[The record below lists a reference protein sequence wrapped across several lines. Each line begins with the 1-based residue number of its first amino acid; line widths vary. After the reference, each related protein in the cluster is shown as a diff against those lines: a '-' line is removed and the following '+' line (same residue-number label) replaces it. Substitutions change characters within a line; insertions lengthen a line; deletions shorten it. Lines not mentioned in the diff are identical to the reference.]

1 MLYIIGSVTGLM
13 CVLLITI
20 KFLFE
25 LSSRVLTFWHHEGR
39 GRGSERTI
47 YNYVR
52 GKYLEPRSCQVSW
65 DWNEPCEVG
74 QPLGFRVHL
83 FYRNGH
89 PFPISGTMSLRV
101 HISHT
106 ELSLEVPVT
115 LEVLQDPLRNVVKAA
130 FTVRKSG
137 RYQITISVG
146 GLNVGH
152 SPYYKVFHPGV
163 VDPAKTQI
171 TGHFSTL
178 VLTCGEQHTLHI
190 APCDQYGN
198 PTNDSLRELESYTLP
213 LSELGVVGMADGC
226 CQTAVCSGKQNRV
239 LLHLTLLQTGCFQA
253 TLRYQGHPVSNGHF
267 NIIVLSDE
275 EKAAVDNN
283 VLRSGVGV
291 FFEGYLY
298 PPSSPPNVSGPQSP
312 SSASP
317 KEDQTTS
324 CNGSSLERMKKLKKV
339 YFYISPKQLSVKEFY
354 LRIIPWRLFT
364 FRVCPGTKFLYL
376 PPDPLHGLL
385 SLQVD
390 DGLQPPI
397 EVSCKDRNVMAA
409 TFTRFLH
416 LNIGGSETFQD
427 KVAFFQKEL
436 KNIHCKKNRSK
447 IVLRVNRHSLLES
460 SLRTTRNFSVSD
472 WSKNFEVIFQDE
484 EALDWGGPRR
494 EWFELICKALFDTNN
509 KLFTRF
515 SDNTQGLVH
524 PNPCRPPGLRMKLY
538 EFAGRVVGKCLF
550 ESCQGGGYDQLVR
563 ARFTRSFLAQIIGLR
578 MHYKYFETDDPDFF
592 QSKVLYLLTHDVT
605 DTDLVFAEEKYGRGG
620 QLEKVVELIPGGA
633 HIPVTN
639 ENKIY
644 YLNLLAQHRL
654 CNQVREEVEHF
665 LKGLNELIPDNLLGI
680 FDENELELLM
690 CGTGHIAVQDFQAHA
705 VVIGGSWHFREKVMS
720 WFWAVVSSFTQ
731 EELARLLQFT
741 TGSSQLPPGGFAAL
755 CPSFQIIGSP
765 THGTLPTA
773 HTCFNQLCLPTYDSY
788 EEMHRMLKLAISEGC
803 EGFGMV

>member
-39 GRGSERTI
+39 ERGAERTI

-65 DWNEPCEVG
+65 DWSEPCEVG
-74 QPLGFRVHL
+74 QPMGFRVHL
-83 FYRNGH
+83 YYRNGH
-89 PFPISGTMSLRV
+89 PFPVGGAMSLRV

-137 RYQITISVG
+137 RYQIAVSVG

-152 SPYYKVFHPGV
+152 SPYYKVFQPGV
-163 VDPAKTQI
+163 VDPVKTQI

-178 VLTCGEQHTLHI
+178 VLTCGEQHVLHI
-190 APCDQYGN
+190 APRDQYGN
-198 PTNDSLRELESYTLP
+198 PTNDSARELESYTLS
-213 LSELGVVGMADGC
+213 LSELGVLGMADGC
-226 CQTAVCSGKQNRV
+226 CQTTVCGGKQDRV

-253 TLRYQGHPVSNGHF
+253 TLRYQGHAVSNGHF
-267 NIIVLSDE
+267 NVIVLSDE

-283 VLRSGVGV
+283 VSRSGVGV

-298 PPSSPPNVSGPQSP
+298 PPSSPPNVSGQQSP
-312 SSASP
+312 PSP
-317 KEDQTTS
+317 SQNDERTTS
-324 CNGSSLERMKKLKKV
+324 CNGNVLERMKKPKKV

-397 EVSCKDRNVMAA
+397 EVSCKERNVMAA

-447 IVLRVNRHSLLES
+447 ITLRVNRHSLLES
-460 SLRTTRNFSVSD
+460 SLRATRNFSVSD
-472 WSKNFEVIFQDE
+472 WSKNFEVVFQDE

-550 ESCQGGGYDQLVR
+550 ESCQGGGYEQLVR

-578 MHYKYFETDDPDFF
+578 MQYKYFETDDPDFF
-592 QSKVLYLLTHDVT
+592 QSKVFYLLTHDVT

-620 QLEKVVELIPGGA
+620 HLEKVVELIPGGA
-633 HIPVTN
+633 HILVTN

-705 VVIGGSWHFREKVMS
+705 VLIGGSWHFREKVMS

-741 TGSSQLPPGGFAAL
+741 TGSSQLPPGGFSAL

-788 EEMHRMLKLAISEGC
+788 EEMHHMLKLAISEGC

>member
-1 MLYIIGSVTGLM
+1 M

-39 GRGSERTI
+39 ERGSERTI

-74 QPLGFRVHL
+74 QPMGFRVHL

-146 GLNVGH
+146 GLSVGH
-152 SPYYKVFHPGV
+152 SPYYKSSHCWFLTGV

-312 SSASP
+312 SSTSP
-317 KEDQTTS
+317 KEDRTTS
-324 CNGSSLERMKKLKKV
+324 CNGNSLERMKKLKKV

-416 LNIGGSETFQD
+416 LNIEITLCDPLIDEVQ
-427 KVAFFQKEL
+427 L
-436 KNIHCKKNRSK
+436 KGAQSRGVS
-447 IVLRVNRHSLLES
+447 LRVVLLPKYS
-460 SLRTTRNFSVSD
+460 SGTLPKDPSGRIISTPAV
-472 WSKNFEVIFQDE
+472 EM
-484 EALDWGGPRR
+484 
-494 EWFELICKALFDTNN
+494 
-509 KLFTRF
+509 
-515 SDNTQGLVH
+515 GLHLHTEDRVGV
-524 PNPCRPPGLRMKLY
+524 GLY
-538 EFAGRVVGKCLF
+538 
-550 ESCQGGGYDQLVR
+550 Q
-563 ARFTRSFLAQIIGLR
+563 
-578 MHYKYFETDDPDFF
+578 
-592 QSKVLYLLTHDVT
+592 
-605 DTDLVFAEEKYGRGG
+605 
-620 QLEKVVELIPGGA
+620 
-633 HIPVTN
+633 
-639 ENKIY
+639 
-644 YLNLLAQHRL
+644 
-654 CNQVREEVEHF
+654 
-665 LKGLNELIPDNLLGI
+665 
-680 FDENELELLM
+680 LLM

-773 HTCFNQLCLPTYDSY
+773 HT
-788 EEMHRMLKLAISEGC
+788 
-803 EGFGMV
+803 